1 MTARPELEKIPHSQ
15 NYVGFRG
22 VDRNRDSFLDAAE
35 WETYRTRV
43 SEMMQDHGLLAIR
56 PDGEKAEVIWRE
68 KTSIPE
74 IPSPLLYQ
82 GRLYLIRNGGVI
94 TCLDAAT
101 GKIVYRARVGA
112 PGPYFASP
120 VEAAGR
126 VYLASS
132 DGVVT
137 VLA

>member
-1 MTARPELEKIPHSQ
+1 
-15 NYVGFRG
+15 
-22 VDRNRDSFLDAAE
+22 
-35 WETYRTRV
+35 
-43 SEMMQDHGLLAIR
+43 
-56 PDGEKAEVIWRE
+56 
-68 KTSIPE
+68 
-74 IPSPLLYQ
+74 LYQ

-94 TCLDAAT
+94 TCLEAAT

-137 VLA
+137 VLAAGKDQLEVLARNTIGEDGDQIVATPAIAGKVIYVRTSRNLYAFGDR